1 MLQIG
6 YYALILCILGE
17 ENPKT
22 GDRYY
27 PDPEEAL
34 RYFLGRE
41 RIKIV
46 LPDIP
51 KRIFVCS
58 SVDGE
63 EEIQLRLELD
73 F

>member
-17 ENPKT
+17 ENPNT

-27 PDPEEAL
+27 PDPEEAI

-51 KRIFVCS
+51 KRIFV
-58 SVDGE
+58 
-63 EEIQLRLELD
+63 
-73 F
+73 